1 MKHAEASGHRID
13 RFVVRTGVTL
23 IAACFAFGALPGWA
37 AGAPTTQAQPP
48 QAVTAS
54 WDILDGV
61 ATVGLNSSTLG
72 SLGFRVTDLTP
83 TVSGHALHPLSVVPR
98 GAPSFALD
106 GRIGLRAI
114 VAWDGFRGFEG
125 TSMHTRGGFR
135 LIGPAGTFDLSSL
148 ELRPGAKGGELELF
162 DAAGMAVLIAT
173 DGQWELDAPTGR
185 LRYLNADLRIL
196 PDLAR
201 LLGDDRYAGVTVGT
215 LDLDATLAA
224 GTLPPV
230 PALPVGV
237 TAPPACGDWTGTVD
251 VSLNNMSGIG
261 QAGISTVN
269 GRSVVVVLP
278 SANLKN
284 VGTANVPWFSK
295 FTNLG
300 VPPWNDQHPFL
311 VWQMTRSTGDFFEP
325 LGRGDLKHAF
335 LTINSGCDAG
345 ACTNSHILG
354 LGCSD
359 VYGTS
364 TNDDTDSLAP
374 RSEVTA
380 STGIWAH
387 CGGIPSHFDTNGDCS
402 QDFFGAGES
411 SFTHGLKAAE
421 TDLQVP
427 GATYYVEA
435 FYVIR
440 NDANIFNSMGY
451 RQVAPAKPSSTWTFP
466 TVGAYTQGPPI
477 NAWVNPTT
485 PGANADNRTL
495 DTGEG
500 HVQLAVKVTDVA
512 GSPGRKR
519 FAYAL
524 QNHDFDRRI
533 KSFKIPFDSTGASI
547 TNIVYADGD
556 GFAANDWTAT
566 TDATGITW
574 TAPAATT
581 PAAEIDYATLVA
593 FRFDIDRTPVPVQAT
608 LGVFEAGPTSTL
620 SPQSLAPAGPGA
632 TTPGSF
638 FTVAPC
644 RLVDTRGA
652 NGPALVPGNVRS
664 FGATGVCGIP
674 STAKALALNVTAIDA
689 LSTGHLVV
697 YSGTLTTTSTL
708 NYTAGIN
715 RANNA
720 VVALEADGSFKVVAA
735 QNIGTLQ
742 LTVDVSGYFE

>member
-1 MKHAEASGHRID
+1 VKHAEASGHRID

>member
-1 MKHAEASGHRID
+1 VKHAEASGHRID
-13 RFVVRTGVTL
+13 RSVLRTGLTL
-23 IAACFAFGALPGWA
+23 IAAFCFAFGALPGWA
-37 AGAPTTQAQPP
+37 DAPTAQAQQP

-54 WDILDGV
+54 RDILDGV
-61 ATVGLNSSTLG
+61 ATVGLDSSTLA
-72 SLGFRVTDLTP
+72 SLGFRVTDLSP

-135 LIGPAGTFDLSSL
+135 LVGPAGTFDLTSL
-148 ELRPGAKGGELELF
+148 ELRPGQKAGVLEVF
-162 DAAGMAVLIAT
+162 DAAGMALLAT
-173 DGQWELDAPTGR
+173 ADAQWLFDAPTGK

-201 LLGDDRYAGVTVGT
+201 LLGDDRYTTVTVGT

-237 TAPPACGDWTGTVD
+237 NAPPPCGDWTGTVD
-251 VSLNNMSGIG
+251 VSLTTMSNIG

-278 SANLKN
+278 SADLKN
-284 VGTANVPWFSK
+284 VGTANVPWYSK

-300 VPPWNDQHPFL
+300 VPPWNDQHPYL
-311 VWQMTRSTGDFFEP
+311 VWQMTRSTGSFFEP
-325 LGRGDLKHAF
+325 LGRSDLKHAF

-345 ACTNSHILG
+345 ACTDSHVLG

-359 VYGTS
+359 VYGTG
-364 TNDDTDSLAP
+364 TNNSVNSLAP

-387 CGGIPSHFDTNGDCS
+387 CGGIPSHFDTDGNCS
-402 QDFFGAGES
+402 QDFSGAGEN

-421 TDLQVP
+421 ADLQVA

-435 FYVIR
+435 FYIIR
-440 NDANIFNSMGY
+440 NDVNIFNSMGY

-500 HVQLAVKVTDVA
+500 RVQLAVKVTDVV

-581 PAAEIDYATLVA
+581 PPAEIDYATLVA
-593 FRFDIDRTPVPVQAT
+593 FRFDIDRTPVPVQST
-608 LGVFEAGPTSTL
+608 LGAFEAGPTSTL
-620 SPQSLAPAGPGA
+620 SLQSLAPTGPDA
-632 TTPGSF
+632 PTPGSF
-638 FTVAPC
+638 FTIAPC

-652 NGPALVPGNVRS
+652 NGPALVPGVERS
-664 FGATGVCGIP
+664 FNASGICGIP
-674 STAKALALNVTAIDA
+674 ATAKAVALNVTAIDA
-689 LSTGHLVV
+689 AAPGHVVV
-697 YSGTLTTTSTL
+697 YSGAFPNTSTI
-708 NYTAGIN
+708 NYKVGAN

-720 VVALEADGSFKVVAA
+720 ILGVALDGSFKVMAFQA
-735 QNIGTLQ
+735 SGTLQ
-742 LTVDVSGYFE
+742 LTVDASGYFE